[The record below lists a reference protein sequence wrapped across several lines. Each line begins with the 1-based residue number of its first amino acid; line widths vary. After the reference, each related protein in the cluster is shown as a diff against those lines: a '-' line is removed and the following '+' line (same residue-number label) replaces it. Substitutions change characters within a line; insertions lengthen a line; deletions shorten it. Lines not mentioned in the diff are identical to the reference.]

1 MPVYEPEDFDKMLDP
16 EEMARAKKEALAKR
30 QRLEDKRQEEID
42 ALEESLRL
50 TEEKDGNQTNH

>member
-16 EEMARAKKEALAKR
+16 EEMARAKKEALVKR

-50 TEEKDGNQTNH
+50 TEEKDGID

>member
-16 EEMARAKKEALAKR
+16 EEMARAKKAALAKR
-30 QRLEDKRQEEID
+30 KRLDETRQEEID

-50 TEEKDGNQTNH
+50 TEETDGID